1 MRKNGT
7 MPDFNTFSYYFKN
20 NSAAAAQAQL
30 WLNQDWY
37 TLKGTAYAYD
47 INTGKITPVSD
58 QFSLP
63 AGFEGYVCYDL
74 NNCTI
79 TVSGEDKAATE
90 MFKTTI
96 YQALS
101 YIGANLSVEVRDI
114 SLSTESFANVDS
126 YFKSFINN
134 IIVNDGTD
142 GSTGSIWTP
151 IKGTSSHGYKFVT
164 VDGISPDGTAI
175 KLEYTEEELEKRSHN
190 GDSASECGIG
200 LNYTPD
206 KELLSQMQVLSYYVN
221 LAEGDATNLKF
232 SGLKSYK
239 GFNNAP
245 AYAYDLR
252 TKTLTKYDGN
262 ISLTS
267 FEGYIIIDLRN
278 ATLTSSA
285 TPWADYILANGISG
299 FQFDL
304 VAKSFVNRPLVIDSV
319 TFSRDYTARLAEI
332 MAK

>member
-1 MRKNGT
+1 M
-7 MPDFNTFSYYFKN
+7 
-20 NSAAAAQAQL
+20 
-30 WLNQDWY
+30 
-37 TLKGTAYAYD
+37 
-47 INTGKITPVSD
+47 
-58 QFSLP
+58 
-63 AGFEGYVCYDL
+63 
-74 NNCTI
+74 
-79 TVSGEDKAATE
+79 
-90 MFKTTI
+90 
-96 YQALS
+96 
-101 YIGANLSVEVRDI
+101 
-114 SLSTESFANVDS
+114 
-126 YFKSFINN
+126 
-134 IIVNDGTD
+134 
-142 GSTGSIWTP
+142 
-151 IKGTSSHGYKFVT
+151 
-164 VDGISPDGTAI
+164 DGISPDGTAI
-175 KLEYTEEELEKRSHN
+175 KLEYTEEELESRSHN
-190 GDSASECGIG
+190 GDRASECGIG
-200 LNYTPD
+200 LNFTPD

-232 SGLKSYK
+232 SGLKSYN

-319 TFSRDYTARLAEI
+319 IFSRDYTARLAEI